1 MLATHTPMIGYV
13 DPNKGEDTMAEQQQE
28 AMTKEVK
35 IEKKAF
41 MAKPYSRDEKIKKDE
56 EELEKLKAE
65 QKGEVEKEE
74 VKEEAEPENAEE
86 RTFKKRYGDLRK
98 HQQQQQKSLELKIE
112 SLEEQLSKATKK
124 EIKLPKTESEI
135 DEWAKEYPDVA
146 AIVETIAI
154 KKAKEQSDVLEE
166 KMKKINEMQLNASKE
181 KAEAELLKLHPDFT
195 EIRESDDFHDW
206 AEQQPKW
213 VQDALYEND
222 EDARSAGRAIDL
234 YKADKNISEVKKSS
248 NKDAAKAVNT
258 RGEKSTPVTNEN
270 SKHLKESEVQ
280 KMSAAEYEKRSD
292 EIMEAIRSGKFI
304 YDLSGSAR

>member
-1 MLATHTPMIGYV
+1 MATHTPMTGYF
-13 DPNKGEDTMAEQQQE
+13 DPNNTRRRNMAEQQE

-41 MAKPYSRDEKIKKDE
+41 MAKPYSREDKIKKDE
-56 EELEKLKAE
+56 EELKKLKEE

-74 VKEEAEPENAEE
+74 VKEEVEPENAEE

-98 HQQQQQKSLELKIE
+98 HQQQQQKTLELKIQN
-112 SLEEQLSKATKK
+112 LEEQLTKATKK
-124 EIKLPKTESEI
+124 EIKLPKTEAEI

-146 AIVETIAI
+146 GIVETIAI

-195 EIRESDDFHDW
+195 EIRESDDFHEW
-206 AEQQPKW
+206 AEEQPKW
-213 VQDALYEND
+213 VQDALYENE
-222 EDARSAGRAIDL
+222 EDARSASRAIDL
-234 YKADKNISEVKKSS
+234 YKADKKIESVKKTS

-258 RGEKSTPVTNEN
+258 RGEKSTPVTNE
-270 SKHLKESEVQ
+270 SSTYLKESEVQ
-280 KMSAAEYEKRSD
+280 KMSTAEYEKRSD
-292 EIMEAIRSGKFI
+292 EIMEAIRSKKFI